1 MGTYVS
7 IGYFHIMF
15 NSSDL
20 KNKINEYKNFAIA
33 QSESD
38 DGFMG
43 RTHALSAVALI
54 LAVFAFIPSI
64 ITKLSDGSNTQSAF
78 AMIALITLV
87 SAGGA
92 LIPDLDNTN
101 SSAESQLGIFGTM
114 LSAFMRATAPLV
126 KVALHTKYDKNLDNA
141 HRGFY
146 HTGLC
151 AVLMGALFAFLCSP
165 VINFKVGPVTCNGRT
180 VALILAFISTDLA
193 LSTIIGAIWKSKKT
207 LDMIISLSMSF
218 GIAWLLLSIMPAH
231 VPYTLIGLLFGLSML
246 IHDLGDCF
254 TTQGAPILFPLPI
267 RGKMWYDVRF
277 LKIKAGGL
285 IENYVFMPLFIVII
299 IISLLLIVF

>member
-1 MGTYVS
+1 MFTYLLV

-15 NSSDL
+15 NSDFK
-20 KNKINEYKNFAIA
+20 KNITEYRKFMIA
-33 QSESD
+33 QAGSD

-54 LAVFAFIPSI
+54 LAVFAFIPSV
-64 ITKLSDGSNTQSAF
+64 ITKLADGSSHESVF

-126 KVALHTKYDKNLDNA
+126 KAALHTKYDKNIDNA

-285 IENYVFMPLFIVII
+285 IENYVFMPVFIVII
-299 IISLLLIVF
+299 ILSLFMIIF